1 MAEILQSYKLTV
13 SAINAATEEAG
24 RFAQRF
30 LVRLVELVNDAGAIE
45 GMKFR
50 PAQGFEGKASDIDVH
65 DPGAWA
71 VRTVQIPLRDVMLPG
86 VDGTTHA
93 KRAIK
98 AMQQAI
104 IDYTDKDPKTG
115 KTFWTSFS
123 FVGRVTIKDGI
134 INADIEPEVWR
145 LAVDFSMGYRAY
157 ELGVLV
163 GLRSLY
169 SMKLYPYLC
178 RQTDPNALTMSIEDC
193 KKFMGVADKYKGKPL
208 DFIRKCID
216 PAKEELDRVAPWSFD
231 YEKLY
236 SKPDKG
242 KTGRPALTG
251 IRFIPRH
258 QLHNESPEKAAKAV
272 APVLAG
278 YYSRQSRD
286 ILRNKFGIENL
297 NHYTNL
303 FAKASKI
310 MDIDTFVV
318 EKSLALDKLRGTK
331 DEVSNPA
338 GWFIAA
344 LKDEVNRRS

>member
-1 MAEILQSYKLTV
+1 MSEILQSYKLTV

-45 GMKFR
+45 GMRFR

-178 RQTDPNALTMSIEDC
+178 RQTDPNALTMSIDDC

-236 SKPDKG
+236 SDPGG
-242 KTGRPALTG
+242 KRGRPALTG

-258 QLHNESPEKAAKAV
+258 QLHNESPEQAAKAV
-272 APVLAG
+272 APLTAG
-278 YYSRQSRD
+278 YYTRQTRD

-297 NHYTNL
+297 HSYTNL
-303 FAKASKI
+303 FAKAAKV
-310 MDIDTFVV
+310 MDVDAFVIDRAL
-318 EKSLALDKLRGTK
+318 EKDKRRGT
-331 DEVSNPA
+331 DAEVTNPA
-338 GWFIAA
+338 GWFISCLQAEID
-344 LKDEVNRRS
+344 KH

>member
-1 MAEILQSYKLTV
+1 MAELIQSYKLTV

-134 INADIEPEVWR
+134 INADIEPEVWC

-178 RQTDPNALTMSIEDC
+178 RQTDPNALTMSIDDC

-236 SKPDKG
+236 SDPGG
-242 KTGRPALTG
+242 KRGRPALTG

-258 QLHNESPEKAAKAV
+258 QLHNESPEQVAKAV
-272 APVLAG
+272 APVLFG
-278 YYSRQSRD
+278 YYTRQTRD
-286 ILRNKFGIENL
+286 ILRNKFGIKNL
-297 NHYTNL
+297 HSYTNL
-303 FAKASKI
+303 FAKAAKV
-310 MDIDTFVV
+310 MDLDAFVIDRAL
-318 EKSLALDKLRGTK
+318 EKDKRHGT
-331 DEVSNPA
+331 DAEVTNPA
-338 GWFIAA
+338 GWFISCLQAEIE
-344 LKDEVNRRS
+344 KH

>member
-1 MAEILQSYKLTV
+1 MAELIQSYKLTV

-178 RQTDPNALTMSIEDC
+178 RQTDPNALTMSIDDC

-236 SKPDKG
+236 SDPGG
-242 KTGRPALTG
+242 KRGRPALTG

-258 QLHNESPEKAAKAV
+258 QLHNESPEQAAKAV
-272 APVLAG
+272 APLTAG
-278 YYSRQSRD
+278 YYTRQTRD

-297 NHYTNL
+297 HSYTNL
-303 FAKASKI
+303 FAKAAKV
-310 MDIDTFVV
+310 MDVNAFVIDRAL
-318 EKSLALDKLRGTK
+318 EKDKRRGT
-331 DEVSNPA
+331 DAEVTNPA
-338 GWFIAA
+338 GWFISCLQAEIE
-344 LKDEVNRRS
+344 KH

>member
-1 MAEILQSYKLTV
+1 MAELIQSYKLTV

-50 PAQGFEGKASDIDVH
+50 PAQGFEGNASDIDVH

-178 RQTDPNALTMSIEDC
+178 RQTDANALTMSIDDC
-193 KKFMGVADKYKGKPL
+193 KKFMGVADKYKTSPL
-208 DFIRKCID
+208 NFIRKCID

-258 QLHNESPEKAAKAV
+258 QLHNEAPEQVAKAV
-272 APVLAG
+272 APLAAG
-278 YYSRQSRD
+278 YYTRQTRD

-297 NHYTNL
+297 HSYTNL
-303 FAKASKI
+303 FAKAAKV
-310 MDIDTFVV
+310 MDVDAFVIDRAL
-318 EKSLALDKLRGTK
+318 EKDKRRGT
-331 DEVSNPA
+331 DAEVTNPA
-338 GWFIAA
+338 GWFISCLQLEIA
-344 LKDEVNRRS
+344 KHS

>member
-1 MAEILQSYKLTV
+1 MAEIIQSYKLTV

-45 GMKFR
+45 GMRFR
-50 PAQGFEGKASDIDVH
+50 PAQGFEGKTSDIDVH

-157 ELGVLV
+157 ELGILV

-178 RQTDPNALTMSIEDC
+178 RQTDPNALTMSIDDC

-236 SKPDKG
+236 TKPG
-242 KTGRPALTG
+242 KRGRPALTG

-258 QLHNESPEKAAKAV
+258 QLHNESPEQAAKAV
-272 APVLAG
+272 APLTAG
-278 YYSRQSRD
+278 YYTRQTRD

-297 NHYTNL
+297 HSYTNL
-303 FAKASKI
+303 FAKAAKV
-310 MDIDTFVV
+310 MDVNAFVIDRAL
-318 EKSLALDKLRGTK
+318 EKDKRRGT
-331 DEVSNPA
+331 DAEVTNPA
-338 GWFIAA
+338 GWFISCLQAEID
-344 LKDEVNRRS
+344 KH